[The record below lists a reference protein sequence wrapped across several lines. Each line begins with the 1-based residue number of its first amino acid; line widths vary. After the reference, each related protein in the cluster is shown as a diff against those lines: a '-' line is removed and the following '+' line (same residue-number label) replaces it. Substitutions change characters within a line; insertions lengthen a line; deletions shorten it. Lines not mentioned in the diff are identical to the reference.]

1 MPGPQRRLDE
11 RRIVD
16 EAFLVLQQAGV
27 DGLSVRAVTS
37 RLHISAAAFYTY
49 FPGKQQLLRAMVEQ
63 VFHDIDPRTALAE
76 PTWAKGVRRLA
87 VTMRERLAATSG
99 AVALIM
105 SGPLDGPRA
114 LAFNEVLLELF
125 LRAGLSLD
133 DAARAAYAFQVY
145 VLGFIALQTA
155 DAPTVGEF
163 DEEDLVRARAEALQA
178 WDVSAFPLTAQTG
191 PVVAAYNSMAQF
203 VWGLDRLI
211 AGLVPADPS

>member
-16 EAFLVLQQAGV
+16 EAFLVLQQAGI
-27 DGLSVRAVTS
+27 DGLSVRSVTS

-76 PTWAKGVRRLA
+76 HTWAEGIRRLA
-87 VTMRERLAATSG
+87 LAMRERLAATSG

-125 LRAGLSLD
+125 VRAGLSLD

-155 DAPTVGEF
+155 DAPIDGEL
-163 DEEDLVRARAEALQA
+163 DEDDLVRARVEALQT

-191 PVVAAYNSMAQF
+191 PVVAAYNSTAQF
-203 VWGLDRLI
+203 IWGLERLV
-211 AGLVPADPS
+211 AGIVQSRTS